1 MFSQLR
7 KEVVMPEAYNYVK
20 VCNWAFPAMQEKKL
34 SPAER
39 FLFLYLLYRANAAFW
54 KKLTISTE
62 KVAEDTGIS
71 RRSLFSYRKCLISHG
86 FLLDEEGWALNYNI
100 FPQKTKIIYD
110 SSKKSDK
117 YGVPAGKFSSA
128 LAANYKY

>member
-1 MFSQLR
+1 
-7 KEVVMPEAYNYVK
+7 MPEAYNYVK

-39 FLFLYLLYRANAAFW
+39 FLFLYLLFRANAAFW
-54 KKLTISTE
+54 RKLTISTE

-86 FLLDEEGWALNYNI
+86 FLINEEGFVINYCI
-100 FPQKTKIIYD
+100 FPAKTKIKNNEDIRKYSD
-110 SSKKSDK
+110 S
-117 YGVPAGKFSSA
+117 GVPARRFSQEEFA
-128 LAANYKY
+128 RYKY